1 MIPAAKPIIGDEERE
16 AVDRVLRSGMLAQGP
31 EVKAF
36 EEEFSAHVG
45 GRHCVAMNSGTSGLH
60 LGFLAAG
67 VERGDE
73 VIVPSFSFAA
83 TANSVA
89 LAGATPVFADIDPKT
104 FNLDPDHVETLITKK
119 TKAIMPVH
127 LYGHIAAMDRFLE
140 IGAKHGIAIIE
151 DAAQGHLASLN
162 GKNAGEFGLVSTFSF
177 YPTKNMTAGEG
188 GMVVTPDAEVART
201 LRLLRNQGQEI
212 RYKNEI
218 VGFNTR
224 MTDLHAAIGRVQ
236 LQKLP
241 GWTKQRQDNA
251 AYLDANLKGVVVPF
265 VQPGTTH
272 SYHQYTIRIPGGS
285 AEKRDAFM
293 EGLTA
298 RGVGSGV
305 YYPTPIHRLQS
316 FNLTLDLPQTEL
328 LAKEC
333 VSLPIHPSLSQSDL
347 ETIVSAVN
355 EVAASL

>member
-31 EVKAF
+31 EVAAF
-36 EEEFSAHVG
+36 EEEFSVHVG
-45 GRHCVAMNSGTSGLH
+45 GRHCVAMNSGTSALH
-60 LGFLAAG
+60 LGFIAAG
-67 VERGDE
+67 IKPGDE

-89 LAGATPVFADIDPKT
+89 LAGATPIFADIDPRT

-119 TKAIMPVH
+119 TTAIMPVH
-127 LYGHIAAMDRFLE
+127 LYGHIAAMDRFDE
-140 IGAKHGIAIIE
+140 ISSKYGVKIIE

-162 GKNAGEFGLVSTFSF
+162 GRNAGEFGDVASFSF

-188 GMVVTPDAEVART
+188 GMVVTDDAEVART

-218 VGFNTR
+218 IGFNTR
-224 MTDLHAAIGRVQ
+224 MTDIHAAIGRVQ
-236 LQKLP
+236 LRKLP
-241 GWTKQRQDNA
+241 GWTSTRQANA
-251 AYLDANLKGVVVPF
+251 EFLNKNLQGVVTPYLA
-265 VQPGTTH
+265 PGSTH

-285 AEKRDAFM
+285 SEKRDAFM
-293 EGLTA
+293 AGLTA

-305 YYPTPIHRLQS
+305 YYPTPIHRLPS
-316 FNLTLDLPQTEL
+316 FNLTLDLPETEL

-333 VSLPIHPSLSQSDL
+333 VSLPVHPSLSQADL
-347 ETIVSAVN
+347 ETIVAAVN
-355 EVAASL
+355 DVAATL

>member
-31 EVKAF
+31 EVAAF
-36 EEEFSAHVG
+36 EAEFSEYVG
-45 GRHCVAMNSGTSGLH
+45 GRHCVAMNSGTSALH
-60 LGFLAAG
+60 LGFIAAG
-67 VERGDE
+67 INPGDE

-83 TANSVA
+83 TANSVV
-89 LAGATPVFADIDPKT
+89 LAGGVPIFADIDPKT
-104 FNLDPDHVETLITKK
+104 FNMDPDHVETLISSK

-127 LYGHIAAMDRFLE
+127 LYGHIAAMDRYEE
-140 IGAKHGIAIIE
+140 ISAKYGVKIIE

-162 GKNAGEFGLVSTFSF
+162 GRNSGEFGLVASFSF

-188 GMVVTPDAEVART
+188 GMVVTDDADIART

-218 VGFNTR
+218 IGFNTR
-224 MTDLHAAIGRVQ
+224 MTDIHAAIGRVQ
-236 LQKLP
+236 LRKLP
-241 GWTKQRQDNA
+241 GWTKTRQDNA
-251 AYLDANLKGVVVPF
+251 AYLDAHLKGVVVPYLA
-265 VQPGTTH
+265 PNTTH

-293 EGLTA
+293 AGLTE

-305 YYPTPIHRLQS
+305 YYPTPIHRLPS
-316 FNLTLDLPQTEL
+316 FDLTIDLPETEL
-328 LAKEC
+328 VIKEC
-333 VSLPIHPSLSQSDL
+333 LSLPVHPSLSQADL
-347 ETIVSAVN
+347 ETIVTAVN
-355 EVAASL
+355 EVAATL